1 MLKLEDESDR
11 QLTLRALAI
20 QSLRDPGFEYASR
33 EVAKKLSGEDMFD
46 SFRELLKGITDP
58 AEHWP
63 VNLDRELG
71 VEVSKLS

>member
-1 MLKLEDESDR
+1 MLKFEDESDR

-33 EVAKKLSGEDMFD
+33 EVAKKLSGEAMFD
-46 SFRELLKGITDP
+46 SFRELLRDSTDL
-58 AEHWP
+58 ADRWP

-71 VEVSKLS
+71 DEVSKLS